1 MARASVHFVA
11 ERSVESLPPPLT
23 SSGAIGWIR
32 ANLLSSPLNI
42 ALTLLCAYL
51 VWLVVPP
58 VIEWAFVKATFVGT
72 SRADC
77 TAGGACW
84 VFIEARF
91 GQFMYGFYP
100 EGERWRVNLAFG
112 LLILAL
118 IPLFLPRFP
127 QKIPYAIGLI
137 VIYPII
143 AFILFRGGMLG
154 LESVETARWGGLFL
168 TLVIAG
174 VGLTTSLPFG
184 IILALGRRSAMPV
197 IRTLSVVFIELVRG
211 VPLITVLFMASVML
225 PLFLPEGMDFNK
237 LMRALVGFSMF
248 AAAYMAETIRGGLQ
262 AIPKGQYEAADA
274 LGLGYWQGMGF
285 IVLPQALKLV
295 IPGIVNIFISFFK
308 DTSLVLIIG
317 LFDFLQSVRAGTQ
330 DANWVGLST
339 EGYVFAAVVYF
350 IFCFAMSRYS
360 MSIERKLDTGHKH

>member
-1 MARASVHFVA
+1 MAKASAHYVA
-11 ERSVESLPPPLT
+11 EGHTESLPPPLT
-23 SSGAIGWIR
+23 SSGAIGWVR

-42 ALTLLCAYL
+42 ILTLVCAYII
-51 VWLVVPP
+51 WLIVPP

-100 EGERWRVNLAFG
+100 EPLRWRVNLAFG
-112 LLILAL
+112 LLILAM
-118 IPLFLPRFP
+118 IPLFLPSFER
-127 QKIPYAIGLI
+127 KLPYAIGLV

-143 AFILFRGGMLG
+143 AYILFRGGMFG
-154 LESVETARWGGLFL
+154 LEGVETAQWGGLFL

-174 VGLTTSLPFG
+174 VGLTTSLPLG
-184 IILALGRRSAMPV
+184 IVLALGRRSSMPV

-225 PLFLPEGMDFNK
+225 PLFLPEGVDFNK
-237 LMRALVGFSMF
+237 LLRALVGFSMF
-248 AAAYMAETIRGGLQ
+248 AAAYMAETVRGGLQ

-285 IVLPQALKLV
+285 IILPQALKLV

-330 DANWVGLST
+330 DANWIGLST
-339 EGYVFAAVVYF
+339 EGYAFAALVYF